1 MKTIISP
8 SILGGSFSNMEK
20 TISELDISKAKYIH
34 FDVMDGDFVPNLTFG
49 PQFISNLRTKTKKIF
64 DVHLMINR
72 VNKFLDD
79 YIKAG
84 SNIITFHYEI
94 NEDLN
99 KLIDKIK
106 QNRIKVGIALK
117 PKTTCEEIKKYLHL
131 VDQVII
137 MTVEPGF
144 GGQAFLSN
152 QVNKIESISKYNYF
166 IETSIPS
173 RPYILIIDQ
182 TFGDLSIKYGGSNSN
197 NFDEMLK
204 FAIEKWPDH
213 LLLIKIHPDVIKKK
227 KKGCIN
233 HCIICKSRL

>member
-20 TISELDISKAKYIH
+20 TISELDQSKAEYIH

-106 QNRIKVGIALK
+106 QNKIKVGIALK
-117 PKTTCEEIKKYLHL
+117 PKTTYEEIKKYLHL

-144 GGQAFLSN
+144 GGQTFLSD
-152 QVNKIESISKYNYF
+152 QVYKIESISKYIRENNLNVDIEIDGGINY
-166 IETSIPS
+166 ETGKVCLDAGAN
-173 RPYILIIDQ
+173 ILVA
-182 TFGDLSIKYGGSNSN
+182 GSFLFKQSS
-197 NFDEMLK
+197 
-204 FAIEKWPDH
+204 
-213 LLLIKIHPDVIKKK
+213 LIVATNKLNDFF
-227 KKGCIN
+227 N
-233 HCIICKSRL
+233 

>member
-20 TISELDISKAKYIH
+20 TISELDQSKAEYIH

-144 GGQAFLSN
+144 GGQTFLSD
-152 QVNKIESISKYNYF
+152 QVYKIESISKYIRENNLNVDIEIDGGVNY
-166 IETSIPS
+166 ETGKLCVDAGAN
-173 RPYILIIDQ
+173 ILVA
-182 TFGDLSIKYGGSNSN
+182 GSFLFKQSS
-197 NFDEMLK
+197 
-204 FAIEKWPDH
+204 
-213 LLLIKIHPDVIKKK
+213 LIMATNKLNDFF
-227 KKGCIN
+227 N
-233 HCIICKSRL
+233 Q

>member
-20 TISELDISKAKYIH
+20 TISELDQSKAEYIH

-72 VNKFLDD
+72 VNRFLDD

-144 GGQAFLSN
+144 GGQTFLKD
-152 QVNKIESISKYNYF
+152 QVYKIESISKYIRENNLNVDIEIDGGVNY
-166 IETSIPS
+166 ETGKLCVDAGAN
-173 RPYILIIDQ
+173 ILVA
-182 TFGDLSIKYGGSNSN
+182 GSFLFKQSSLTMATNKLN
-197 NFDEMLK
+197 DFFN
-204 FAIEKWPDH
+204 
-213 LLLIKIHPDVIKKK
+213 
-227 KKGCIN
+227 
-233 HCIICKSRL
+233 

>member
-20 TISELDISKAKYIH
+20 TISELDQSKAEYIH

-72 VNKFLDD
+72 VNRFLDD

-144 GGQAFLSN
+144 GGQTFLSN
-152 QVNKIESISKYNYF
+152 QVNKIESISKYIRENNLNVDIEIDGGVNY
-166 IETSIPS
+166 ETGKLCVDAGAN
-173 RPYILIIDQ
+173 ILVA
-182 TFGDLSIKYGGSNSN
+182 GSFLFKQSS
-197 NFDEMLK
+197 
-204 FAIEKWPDH
+204 
-213 LLLIKIHPDVIKKK
+213 LIMATNKLNDFF
-227 KKGCIN
+227 N
-233 HCIICKSRL
+233 